1 MFTGD
6 IESLRRDL
14 VDPARPMKSSAFAS
28 EEPAPF
34 TPVSLKGSL
43 FLVLLVMLPRDV
55 YLRLLETREGN
66 RHQPELSYRDR
77 ENLVE
82 FMASKKILVTD
93 RKRRKRKRWKTSL
106 LASGGELALS
116 EKNGKSHMAKCMVD
130 FVRMWMAGLT

>member
-43 FLVLLVMLPRDV
+43 FLVLLIMLPRDV
-55 YLRLLETREGN
+55 YLRLLVTRERN
-66 RHQPELSYRDR
+66 
-77 ENLVE
+77 
-82 FMASKKILVTD
+82 MAPIRTVL
-93 RKRRKRKRWKTSL
+93 
-106 LASGGELALS
+106 
-116 EKNGKSHMAKCMVD
+116 
-130 FVRMWMAGLT
+130 